1 MKDASRMLLVAVSLP
16 LFLTACL
23 NTTGSPTMQQGT
35 VLVSEVV
42 SVCGSVLGEQAEQ
55 RINQEWAKYPEA
67 EVSRPMVESVANV
80 LLSSPDATAEQG
92 SNQYSKYMTCA
103 AGLFATKEVMK

>member
-1 MKDASRMLLVAVSLP
+1 MKNTTRTVLATLFLP
-16 LFLTACL
+16 LSLTGCL

-42 SVCGSVLGEQAEQ
+42 TVCGAMVGGQAEQ
-55 RINQEWAKYPEA
+55 RINEEWAKYPEA
-67 EVSRPMVESVANV
+67 EVSRPIVESVANV
-80 LLSSPDATAEQG
+80 LLSNPEMPAEQG
-92 SNQYSKYMTCA
+92 SNQYTKYMTCA

>member
-1 MKDASRMLLVAVSLP
+1 MKNTTRTVLAAVYLP
-16 LFLTACL
+16 LSLTGCL

-42 SVCGSVLGEQAEQ
+42 TVCGAIVGGQAEQ
-55 RINQEWAKYPEA
+55 RINEEWAKYPEA

-80 LLSSPDATAEQG
+80 LLSNPEVPAEEG
-92 SNQYSKYMTCA
+92 SNQYTKYMTCA
-103 AGLFATKEVMK
+103 AGLFATKEAMQ

>member
-1 MKDASRMLLVAVSLP
+1 MKNTTRTVLATLFLP
-16 LFLTACL
+16 LSLTGCL

-42 SVCGSVLGEQAEQ
+42 TVCGAMVGGQAEQ
-55 RINQEWAKYPEA
+55 RINEEWAKYPEA

-80 LLSSPDATAEQG
+80 LLSNPEMPAEQG
-92 SNQYSKYMTCA
+92 SNQYTKYMTCA

>member
-1 MKDASRMLLVAVSLP
+1 MKNTSRMPLLAVSLP
-16 LFLTACL
+16 LSLTACL

-42 SVCGSVLGEQAEQ
+42 SVCGAVVGDQAEQ

-80 LLSSPDATAEQG
+80 LLSNPEVPSEQG
-92 SNQYSKYMTCA
+92 SNQYAKYMTCA
-103 AGLFATKEVMK
+103 AGLFATKEAME

>member
-1 MKDASRMLLVAVSLP
+1 MKNTTRTVLAAVSLP
-16 LFLTACL
+16 LSLTGCL

-42 SVCGSVLGEQAEQ
+42 TVCGAMVGGQAEQ
-55 RINQEWAKYPEA
+55 RINEEWAKYPEA

-80 LLSSPDATAEQG
+80 LLSNPEVPAEQG
-92 SNQYSKYMTCA
+92 SNQYTKYMTCV
-103 AGLFATKEVMK
+103 AGLFATKEAMK

>member
-1 MKDASRMLLVAVSLP
+1 MKNTTRTVLATLFLP
-16 LFLTACL
+16 LSLTGCL

-42 SVCGSVLGEQAEQ
+42 TVCGAMVGGQAEQ
-55 RINQEWAKYPEA
+55 RINEEWAKYPEA

-80 LLSSPDATAEQG
+80 LLSNPEVPAEQG
-92 SNQYSKYMTCA
+92 SNQYTKYMTCV
-103 AGLFATKEVMK
+103 AGLFATKEAMK

>member
-1 MKDASRMLLVAVSLP
+1 MKNAVHMVLTVVSLP
-16 LFLTACL
+16 LFLSGCL

-42 SVCGSVLGEQAEQ
+42 TVCGAIVGGQAEQ
-55 RINQEWAKYPEA
+55 RINEEWAKYPEA

-80 LLSSPDATAEQG
+80 LLSNPEVPAEQG
-92 SNQYSKYMTCA
+92 SNQYTRYMTCA
-103 AGLFATKEVMK
+103 AGLFATKEAMK

>member
-1 MKDASRMLLVAVSLP
+1 MKDASRMILVAVSLP

-35 VLVSEVV
+35 ILASEVI
-42 SVCGSVLGEQAEQ
+42 SVCGSVLGDQAEQ
-55 RINQEWAKYPEA
+55 RINEEWAKYPEA

-80 LLSSPDATAEQG
+80 LLSDPATSAEQG
-92 SNQYSKYMTCA
+92 SNQYSKYMTCV
-103 AGLFATKEVMK
+103 AGLFAAKEAMK